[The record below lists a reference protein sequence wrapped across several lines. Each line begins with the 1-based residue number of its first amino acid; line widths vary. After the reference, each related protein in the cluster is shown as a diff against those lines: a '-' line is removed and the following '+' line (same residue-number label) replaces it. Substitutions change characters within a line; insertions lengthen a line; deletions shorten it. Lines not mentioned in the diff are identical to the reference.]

1 LRYPHTGVH
10 VQQHRALGMECWRI
24 LLLEYAAGKMAVKWA
39 VWASEALFDS
49 SSALT
54 FASGVT
60 GLKSDSND
68 GP

>member
-1 LRYPHTGVH
+1 
-10 VQQHRALGMECWRI
+10 MECWRI

-39 VWASEALFDS
+39 VWASEALFDT

-60 GLKSDSND
+60 DMKSDSND
-68 GP
+68 SH